1 MPETNQ
7 MQPGTEHC
15 DHEDVHSD
23 VGHVKK
29 VWGGKPTGGGGTA
42 WPGQARGDTATAE

>member
-23 VGHVKK
+23 VGRVKK
-29 VWGGKPTGGGGTA
+29 VRGGRGIA
-42 WPGQARGDTATAE
+42 WPREGGPAPPL